1 MGKFSEDGEIL
12 RRQGNSQKTGRA
24 VQKVGIS
31 QEIDRKLG
39 SAKEGCK
46 ETQRSCHVTRKYC
59 SSTTP
64 IGGVG
69 FAIM

>member
-12 RRQGNSQKTGRA
+12 RRQGGPFKKSGLA
-24 VQKVGIS
+24 
-31 QEIDRKLG
+31 RKSIG
-39 SAKEGCK
+39 SWDQPRREGK
-46 ETQRSCHVTRKYC
+46 ETLRSCHVTRKYC